1 MLSNFDGAYDLFL
14 RVLVRREQ
22 VDGLDVAEVDVVA
35 EQEDEEELAHVLLLL
50 VSVERLVALELAP
63 DVGELLVDPLDLGL
77 LALAV
82 ADVGDEDGQAAHR
95 VSAHRRH
102 HGEGRGYL
110 GRKRSALGLCG
121 KNISQVM

>member
-1 MLSNFDGAYDLFL
+1 MSQISRHFIQI
-14 RVLVRREQ
+14 RIQ
-22 VDGLDVAEVDVVA
+22 IKPI
-35 EQEDEEELAHVLLLL
+35 
-50 VSVERLVALELAP
+50 P
-63 DVGELLVDPLDLGL
+63 DVGELLVDSLDLRL

-110 GRKRSALGLCG
+110 GRIGKTFLGLCR
-121 KNISQVM
+121 K